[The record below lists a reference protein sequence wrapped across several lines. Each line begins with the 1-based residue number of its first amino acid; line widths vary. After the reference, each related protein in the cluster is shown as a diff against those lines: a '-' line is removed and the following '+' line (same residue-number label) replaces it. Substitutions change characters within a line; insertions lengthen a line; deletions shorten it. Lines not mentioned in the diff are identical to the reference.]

1 MSATAT
7 TFSYR
12 VRDTMG
18 RTQEGSIEAVSSDD
32 ARQRLRRD
40 GFHVLELKSVEEL
53 WSLFPSRISRQDLIY
68 LTAQLAIM
76 VDTGITL
83 SAAFAGII
91 EQEKNSALRKV
102 LQGLKESVESGE
114 DFSAALAR
122 YPKLFDN
129 TYISLVKAS
138 EATGTLGTMLERI
151 ATYLRKEMDTFNKVR
166 GAMAYPMIMMVLAA
180 GVTLFLLTYVM
191 PKFMPLFKLRQTQL
205 PAATLVLMSVS
216 DVLINYWYLLLAG
229 AAAIVGGFLY
239 GRRTPAGRRILDWI
253 KINSPVV
260 GTMFRK
266 VTISRSIRTLGTLLA
281 NGVPVI
287 EAIKLAQAVAGN
299 YYYEMI
305 WQKVQEEVTGGK
317 RICEVLRSTTL
328 FPNVLVQMISAGE
341 EAAKLDLV
349 LEKVSTYYDSEVETT
364 LKATTSL
371 IEPLM
376 IAMMGVVVGT
386 IGLALMLPIFN
397 LSRQP

>member
-1 MSATAT
+1 MSTAT

-12 VRDTMG
+12 VRDSMG
-18 RTQEGSIEAVSSDD
+18 RTREGSIEAVSSED

-40 GFHVLELKSVEEL
+40 GFHVLELKSAEEL
-53 WSLFPSRISRQDLIY
+53 WSLFPKRITRQDLIY
-68 LTAQLAIM
+68 VTAQLAIM
-76 VDTGITL
+76 VDTGITISTAL
-83 SAAFAGII
+83 SGII
-91 EQEKNSALRKV
+91 EQETNSALRKV
-102 LQGLKESVESGE
+102 LQGLKEAVESGE

-122 YPKLFDN
+122 YPKLFDK

-138 EATGTLGTMLERI
+138 EATGTLGAMLDRV
-151 ATYLRKEMDTFNKVR
+151 AAYLRKELETFNKVR
-166 GAMAYPMIMMVLAA
+166 AAMAYPMIMMVLAA
-180 GVTLFLLTYVM
+180 GVTIFLLTYVM
-191 PKFMPLFKLRQTQL
+191 PKFMPLFRLRQTQL
-205 PAATLVLMSVS
+205 PVPTLVMMSIS
-216 DVLINYWYLLLAG
+216 DAILNYWYLLLA
-229 AAAIVGGFLY
+229 AAASIAGGFLY
-239 GRRTPAGRRILDWI
+239 GRRTPSGRRMLDWI
-253 KINSPVV
+253 KINCPVV

-281 NGVPVI
+281 SGVPVT

-305 WQKVQEEVTGGK
+305 WEKVLEEVTGGK
-317 RICEVLRSTTL
+317 RICEALHNTPL

-341 EAAKLDLV
+341 EAGKLDVV
-349 LEKVSTYYDSEVETT
+349 LEKVSTYYDNEVETT

-386 IGLALMLPIFN
+386 IGLALMLPIFS

>member
-1 MSATAT
+1 MSTAT

-12 VRDTMG
+12 VRDSMG
-18 RTQEGSIEAVSSDD
+18 RTREGSIEAVSSED

-40 GFHVLELKSVEEL
+40 GFHILELKSTEEL
-53 WSLFPSRISRQDLIY
+53 WSLFPKRITRQDLIY
-68 LTAQLAIM
+68 VTAQLAIM
-76 VDTGITL
+76 VDTGIAISTAL
-83 SAAFAGII
+83 SGII
-91 EQEKNSALRKV
+91 EQETNSALRKV
-102 LQGLKESVESGE
+102 LQGLKEAVESGE

-122 YPKLFDN
+122 YPKLFDK

-138 EATGTLGTMLERI
+138 EATGTLGAMLDRV
-151 ATYLRKEMDTFNKVR
+151 AAYLRKELETFNKVR
-166 GAMAYPMIMMVLAA
+166 AAMAYPMIMMVLAA
-180 GVTLFLLTYVM
+180 GVTIFLLTYVM
-191 PKFMPLFKLRQTQL
+191 PKFMPLFRLRQTQL
-205 PAATLVLMSVS
+205 PVPTLVMMSIS
-216 DVLINYWYLLLAG
+216 DAILNYWYLLLA
-229 AAAIVGGFLY
+229 AAASIAGGFLY
-239 GRRTPAGRRILDWI
+239 GRRTPSGRRMLDWI
-253 KINSPVV
+253 KINCPVV

-281 NGVPVI
+281 SGVPVT

-305 WQKVQEEVTGGK
+305 WEKVLEEVTGGK
-317 RICEVLRSTTL
+317 RICEALHNTPL

-341 EAAKLDLV
+341 EAGKLDVV
-349 LEKVSTYYDSEVETT
+349 LEKVSTYYDNEVETT

-386 IGLALMLPIFN
+386 IGLALMLPIFS

>member
-7 TFSYR
+7 TFIYR

-18 RTQEGSIEAVSSDD
+18 RTQEGSIDAVSSDD

-40 GFHVLELKSVEEL
+40 GFHVLELKSAEEL
-53 WSLFPSRISRQDLIY
+53 WNIFPRRISRQDLIY
-68 LTAQLAIM
+68 VTAQLAIM

-83 SAAFAGII
+83 SAAFSGII

-102 LQGLKESVESGE
+102 LQGLKEAVESGE

-122 YPKLFDN
+122 YPKLFDH
-129 TYISLVKAS
+129 TYVSLVKAS

-151 ATYLRKEMDTFNKVR
+151 AAYLRKELDTFNKVR
-166 GAMAYPMIMMVLAA
+166 GAMAYPMIMMVLAT

-205 PAATLVLMSVS
+205 PTATLVLMSIS
-216 DVLINYWYLLLAG
+216 EALINYWYLLLG
-229 AAAIVGGFLY
+229 VAAAIAGGFLY
-239 GRRTPAGRRILDWI
+239 GRRTPTGRRILDWI
-253 KINSPVV
+253 KINSPIV

-317 RICEVLRSTTL
+317 RICEVLRSTPL
-328 FPNVLVQMISAGE
+328 FPNMLVQMISAGE
-341 EAAKLDLV
+341 EAAKLDIV

-386 IGLALMLPIFN
+386 IGLALMLPIFQ

>member
-1 MSATAT
+1 
-7 TFSYR
+7 
-12 VRDTMG
+12 MG
-18 RTQEGSIEAVSSDD
+18 RTREGSIEAVSSEE
-32 ARQRLRRD
+32 ARQHLRRD
-40 GFHVLELKSVEEL
+40 GFHILELKSTEEL
-53 WSLFPSRISRQDLIY
+53 WSLFPQRINRQNLIY
-68 LTAQLAIM
+68 VTAQLAIM
-76 VDTGITL
+76 VDTGITISTAL
-83 SAAFAGII
+83 SGII
-91 EQEKNSALRKV
+91 EQETNSALRKV
-102 LQGLKESVESGE
+102 LQGLKEAVESGE

-122 YPKLFDN
+122 YPKLFDK

-138 EATGTLGTMLERI
+138 EATGTLGAMLERV
-151 ATYLRKEMDTFNKVR
+151 ATYLRKELETFNKVR
-166 GAMAYPMIMMVLAA
+166 AAMAYPMIMMVLAA
-180 GVTLFLLTYVM
+180 GVTIFLLTYVM
-191 PKFMPLFKLRQTQL
+191 PKFMPLFRLRQTQL
-205 PAATLVLMSVS
+205 PAPTLVMMSIS
-216 DVLINYWYLLLAG
+216 DAMLNYWYLLLAA
-229 AAAIVGGFLY
+229 AAAITGGFLY
-239 GRRTPAGRRILDWI
+239 GRRTPSGRRMLDWI
-253 KINSPVV
+253 KINCPVV

-281 NGVPVI
+281 SGVPVI

-305 WQKVQEEVTGGK
+305 WGKVLEEVAGGK
-317 RICEVLRSTTL
+317 RICEVLHNTPL

-341 EAAKLDLV
+341 EAGKLDVV

-386 IGLALMLPIFN
+386 IGLALMLPIFR

>member
-18 RTQEGSIEAVSSDD
+18 RTQEGNIEAVSSED

-40 GFHVLELKSVEEL
+40 GFHILELKSAEEP
-53 WSLFPSRISRQDLIY
+53 WSLLPSRISRQDLIY
-68 LTAQLAIM
+68 VTAQLAIM
-76 VDTGITL
+76 VDTGIIL
-83 SAAFAGII
+83 SAALAGII

-102 LQGLKESVESGE
+102 LQGLKEAVESGD

-151 ATYLRKEMDTFNKVR
+151 AAYMRKESDTFNKVR
-166 GAMAYPMIMMVLAA
+166 AAMAYPTIMMVLAT
-180 GVTLFLLTYVM
+180 GVTIFLLTYVM

-205 PAATLVLMSVS
+205 PTATIVLMSVS
-216 DVLINYWYLLLAG
+216 EVMINYWYLLLAG
-229 AAAIVGGFLY
+229 AAAMAGGFLY

-287 EAIKLAQAVAGN
+287 EALKLAQAVAGN

-317 RICEVLRSTTL
+317 RICEVLRSTPL
-328 FPNVLVQMISAGE
+328 FPNMLVQMISAGE
-341 EAAKLDLV
+341 EAAKLDMV
-349 LEKVSTYYDSEVETT
+349 LEKVSTYYDSEVENT

>member
-32 ARQRLRRD
+32 ARQKLHRD
-40 GFHVLELKSVEEL
+40 GFHVLELKSAEEA
-53 WSLFPSRISRQDLIY
+53 WNLFPSRISRQDVIY
-68 LTAQLAIM
+68 VTAQLAIM
-76 VDTGITL
+76 VDTGIIL
-83 SAAFAGII
+83 SAALAGII
-91 EQEKNSALRKV
+91 EQEKISALRKV
-102 LQGLKESVESGE
+102 LQGLKEAVESGD

-122 YPKLFDN
+122 YPKQFDN

-138 EATGTLGTMLERI
+138 EATGTLGTMLDRI
-151 ATYLRKEMDTFNKVR
+151 ASYMRKESDTFNKVR
-166 GAMAYPMIMMVLAA
+166 AAMAYPTVMMVLAT
-180 GVTLFLLTYVM
+180 GVTIFLLTYVM

-205 PAATLVLMSVS
+205 PTATIVMMSVS
-216 DVLINYWYLLLAG
+216 EVMTNYWYLLLAG
-229 AAAIVGGFLY
+229 AAAMAGGFLY

-253 KINSPVV
+253 KINSPIV

-287 EAIKLAQAVAGN
+287 DAIKLAQAVAGN

-317 RICEVLRSTTL
+317 RICEVLRSTPL
-328 FPNVLVQMISAGE
+328 FPNMLVQMISAGE
-341 EAAKLDLV
+341 DAAKLDVV
-349 LEKVSTYYDSEVETT
+349 LEKVSTYYDSEVENT

-376 IAMMGVVVGT
+376 IAVMGVVVGT
-386 IGLALMLPIFN
+386 IGMALMLPIFN

>member
-12 VRDTMG
+12 VRDQMG
-18 RTQEGSIEAVSSDD
+18 RTHEGNIEAASPDE
-32 ARQRLRRD
+32 AKQQLRHD
-40 GFHVLELKSVEEL
+40 GFHVLELKSAEEA
-53 WSLFPSRISRQDLIY
+53 WDLFPSRVCKQDLIY
-68 LTAQLAIM
+68 VTAQLAIM

-83 SAAFAGII
+83 SAALSGII

-102 LQGLKESVESGE
+102 LQGLKDAVESGD

-122 YPKLFDN
+122 HPKLFDN

-138 EATGTLGTMLERI
+138 EATGTLGAMLERI
-151 ATYLRKEMDTFNKVR
+151 AAYMRKEMDTFNKVR
-166 GAMAYPMIMMVLAA
+166 SAMAYPMIMMVLAT
-180 GVTLFLLTYVM
+180 GVTIFLLTYVM

-205 PAATLVLMSVS
+205 PTATVVLMSVS
-216 DVLINYWYLLLAG
+216 EVLINYWYLLLGG
-229 AAAIVGGFLY
+229 AAAIVGGYLY
-239 GRRTPAGRRILDWI
+239 GRRTPTGRRILDWI
-253 KINSPVV
+253 KINSPIV
-260 GTMFRK
+260 GVMFRK

-287 EAIKLAQAVAGN
+287 DAIKLAQAVAGN
-299 YYYEMI
+299 YYYELI

-317 RICEVLRSTTL
+317 RICEVLRSTPL

-341 EAAKLDLV
+341 EAAKLDII
-349 LEKVSTYYDSEVETT
+349 LEKVSTYYDSEVENT

-376 IAMMGVVVGT
+376 IAMMGIVVGT
-386 IGLALMLPIFN
+386 IGLALMLPIFS

>member
-1 MSATAT
+1 MT
-7 TFSYR
+7 
-12 VRDTMG
+12 
-18 RTQEGSIEAVSSDD
+18 
-32 ARQRLRRD
+32 
-40 GFHVLELKSVEEL
+40 
-53 WSLFPSRISRQDLIY
+53 
-68 LTAQLAIM
+68 
-76 VDTGITL
+76 
-83 SAAFAGII
+83 
-91 EQEKNSALRKV
+91 
-102 LQGLKESVESGE
+102 
-114 DFSAALAR
+114 
-122 YPKLFDN
+122 
-129 TYISLVKAS
+129 
-138 EATGTLGTMLERI
+138 
-151 ATYLRKEMDTFNKVR
+151 
-166 GAMAYPMIMMVLAA
+166 YPMIMMVLAA
-180 GVTLFLLTYVM
+180 GVTIFLLTYVM

-205 PAATLVLMSVS
+205 PAATLVMMSVS
-216 DVLINYWYLLLAG
+216 EVIIDYWYLLLAG
-229 AAAIVGGFLY
+229 AGAIVGGFLY

-317 RICEVLRSTTL
+317 RICEVLRSTPL

>member
-12 VRDTMG
+12 ARDTMG
-18 RTQEGSIEAVSSDD
+18 HSHEGSIEAVSPEE

-40 GFHVLELKSVEEL
+40 GFRVLELKLAEEQ
-53 WSLFPSRISRQDLIY
+53 WNLFPSRVSRQDLIY
-68 LTAQLAIM
+68 VTAQLAIM

-83 SAAFAGII
+83 AAALSGII

-102 LQGLKESVESGE
+102 LQGLKEAVESGE

-122 YPKLFDN
+122 YPKQFDN

-138 EATGTLGTMLERI
+138 EATGTLGPILERI
-151 ATYLRKEMDTFNKVR
+151 AAYMRKESDTFNKVR
-166 GAMAYPMIMMVLAA
+166 AAMAYPMTMMVLAG
-180 GVTLFLLTYVM
+180 GVTIFLLTYVM
-191 PKFMPLFKLRQTQL
+191 PKFMPLFKLRQMQL
-205 PAATLVLMSVS
+205 PTATVVLMSVS
-216 DVLINYWYLLLAG
+216 EIMVNYWYLLLAG

-253 KINSPVV
+253 KINSPIV

-287 EAIKLAQAVAGN
+287 DAIKLAQAVSGN
-299 YYYEMI
+299 YYYEI
-305 WQKVQEEVTGGK
+305 VWQKVQEDVTGGK
-317 RICEVLRSTTL
+317 RICEVLRSSPL

-341 EAAKLDLV
+341 EDAKLDKV
-349 LEKVSTYYDSEVETT
+349 LEKVSTYYDTEVENT
-364 LKATTSL
+364 LKTTTSL

-376 IAMMGVVVGT
+376 IATMGVVVGT
-386 IGLALMLPIFN
+386 IGLALMLPIFQ

>member
-40 GFHVLELKSVEEL
+40 GFHVLELKSAEEL
-53 WSLFPSRISRQDLIY
+53 WNIFPSRISRQDLIY
-68 LTAQLAIM
+68 VTAQLAIM

-83 SAAFAGII
+83 SAAFSGII

-102 LQGLKESVESGE
+102 LQGLKEAVESGE

-122 YPKLFDN
+122 YPKLFN
-129 TYISLVKAS
+129 HTYVSLVKAS

-151 ATYLRKEMDTFNKVR
+151 AAYLRKELDTFNKVR
-166 GAMAYPMIMMVLAA
+166 GAMTYPMIMMVLAT

-205 PAATLVLMSVS
+205 PTATLVLMSVS
-216 DVLINYWYLLLAG
+216 EILINYWYLLLG
-229 AAAIVGGFLY
+229 VAAAIVGGFLY
-239 GRRTPAGRRILDWI
+239 GRRTPTGRRMLDWI
-253 KINSPVV
+253 KINSPIV

-317 RICEVLRSTTL
+317 RICEVLRSTPL
-328 FPNVLVQMISAGE
+328 FPNMLVQMISAGE
-341 EAAKLDLV
+341 EAAKLDVV
-349 LEKVSTYYDSEVETT
+349 LEKVSAYYDSEVETT

>member
-1 MSATAT
+1 MSAIAT

-12 VRDTMG
+12 VRDAMG
-18 RTQEGSIEAVSSDD
+18 RTKEGSIEAASSDD
-32 ARQRLRRD
+32 ARQRLHRD
-40 GFHVLELKSVEEL
+40 GFHVLEIKSAEEL
-53 WSLFPSRISRQDLIY
+53 WNIFPSRICRQDLIY
-68 LTAQLAIM
+68 VTAQLAIM

-83 SAAFAGII
+83 SAALSGIV

-102 LQGLKESVESGE
+102 LQGLKEAVESGE

-151 ATYLRKEMDTFNKVR
+151 AAYLRKELDTFNKVR
-166 GAMAYPMIMMVLAA
+166 GAMAYPTIMMVLAA
-180 GVTLFLLTYVM
+180 GVTIFLLTYVM

-216 DVLINYWYLLLAG
+216 EVIINYWYLLLGG
-229 AAAIVGGFLY
+229 AAAIAGGFLY
-239 GRRTPAGRRILDWI
+239 GRRTPAGRRVLDWV

-287 EAIKLAQAVAGN
+287 EAIKLAEAVAGN
-299 YYYEMI
+299 YYYEII

-317 RICEVLRSTTL
+317 RICEVLRNTPL
-328 FPNVLVQMISAGE
+328 FPNMLVQMISAGE
-341 EAAKLDLV
+341 EAAKLDMV

-386 IGLALMLPIFN
+386 IGLALMLPIFQ